1 MELVKLLAENLNIGE
16 DQAKGGAG
24 LIFKLA
30 QEKLGDGDFAQ
41 ITQHVP
47 EMASM
52 LEAAPEDAG
61 IAGALGGLA
70 SSLGGGKVEAMGN
83 MAQLIGGF
91 SKLGLDEGAVTKFI
105 PIVLSFLE
113 GKGGSGI
120 KDLLAKV
127 L

>member
-1 MELVKLLAENLNIGE
+1 MELVKQLVENLDVGE

-24 LIFKLA
+24 LIFQLA
-30 QEKLGDGDFAQ
+30 KEKLGDGDFAR

-52 LEAAPEDAG
+52 LEAAPEDTG

-70 SSLGGGKVEAMGN
+70 SSLGGGQVEALGN
-83 MAQLIGGF
+83 MAQLAGGF
-91 SKLGLDEGAVTKFI
+91 SKLGLDESAATRFI
-105 PIVLSFLE
+105 PIILSFLE
-113 GKGGSGI
+113 SKGGGGI